1 MTNEELISELER
13 ALRSFRRNSDV
24 EVMAKSFTD
33 GALMAFKERLDDLET
48 WANKTVEAQ
57 ARKLDELEKRITE
70 VDLSHDRTIDRSCE
84 RLDRLEQLIDVQGK
98 FIDAYRDRLDKLEE
112 QAKKSAE
119 LEQGTKVLVARM
131 RSLEGRITVLVE
143 MFDRLEDRI
152 GSLEQLREGT

>member
-13 ALRSFRRNSDV
+13 ALRSFRRTSDV
-24 EVMAKSFTD
+24 EMMAKSFTD

-84 RLDRLEQLIDVQGK
+84 RLDALEQFQEWARK
-98 FIDAYRDRLDKLEE
+98 NF
-112 QAKKSAE
+112 E
-119 LEQGTKVLVARM
+119 LKG
-131 RSLEGRITVLVE
+131 
-143 MFDRLEDRI
+143 
-152 GSLEQLREGT
+152 REGA